1 MVCAAERP
9 PLPPIAFLM
18 LMTRTIK
25 TLIAIASTSML
36 VGTFPAVV
44 GANPVGFTGEPD
56 PGFNKFFGPLPIGVN
71 SKQLRPSSTKGFSNQ
86 PDPGF
91 KAVFKPLPRGVKI
104 NELIPS
110 STKGFSNEPD
120 PGFKAVFKP
129 LPRGVKI
136 NELIPSSTK
145 GFISEPDV
153 GTFLPKAKNQ
163 HMYFP
168 RLPSRTKGLN
178 SIDREPFSRIPSKK
192 AKGIFS
198 IDREPIPRSPIKR
211 ANRFNSYP
219 VTEW

>member
-56 PGFNKFFGPLPIGVN
+56 PGFNKFFGPLPIGMN

-86 PDPGF
+86 
-91 KAVFKPLPRGVKI
+91 
-104 NELIPS
+104 
-110 STKGFSNEPD
+110 PD

-168 RLPSRTKGLN
+168 RLPSRTKGFN
-178 SIDREPFSRIPSKK
+178 SIDREPFPRIPSKK
-192 AKGIFS
+192 AKGESFPREKGKGIFS
-198 IDREPIPRSPIKR
+198 IDREPILRSPIKR
-211 ANRFNSYP
+211 ANRLHSYP

>member
-1 MVCAAERP
+1 MVCAAERA

-36 VGTFPAVV
+36 VGTFPAVA
-44 GANPVGFTGEPD
+44 GANPVGFTNEPD
-56 PGFNKFFGPLPIGVN
+56 PGINKFFGPLPIGVN

-104 NELIPS
+104 NELRPS
-110 STKGFSNEPD
+110 SSKGY
-120 PGFKAVFKP
+120 
-129 LPRGVKI
+129 
-136 NELIPSSTK
+136 
-145 GFISEPDV
+145 ISKPDV

-163 HMYFP
+163 HTYEP
-168 RLPSRTKGLN
+168 RLPSRRTKGFS
-178 SIDREPFSRIPSKK
+178 SIDREPFPRVPSKR
-192 AKGIFS
+192 AKGFIS

-211 ANRFNSYP
+211 ANGLHSYP

>member
-104 NELIPS
+104 NEL
-110 STKGFSNEPD
+110 T
-120 PGFKAVFKP
+120 
-129 LPRGVKI
+129 
-136 NELIPSSTK
+136 PSSTK

-168 RLPSRTKGLN
+168 RLPSRTKGFN
-178 SIDREPFSRIPSKK
+178 SIDREPFPRIPSKK
-192 AKGIFS
+192 AKGESFPREKGKGIFS

-211 ANRFNSYP
+211 ANRLHSYP

>member
-71 SKQLRPSSTKGFSNQ
+71 SKQLRTSSTKRFSNQ
-86 PDPGF
+86 
-91 KAVFKPLPRGVKI
+91 
-104 NELIPS
+104 
-110 STKGFSNEPD
+110 PD

-168 RLPSRTKGLN
+168 RLPSRTKGFN
-178 SIDREPFSRIPSKK
+178 SIDREPFPRIPSIK
-192 AKGIFS
+192 AKGESFPREKGKGIFS

-211 ANRFNSYP
+211 ANRLHSYP

>member
-1 MVCAAERP
+1 MCAAKGIT
-9 PLPPIAFLM
+9 LPPIAFLM

-25 TLIAIASTSML
+25 TLIAIASTSLL

-44 GANPVGFTGEPD
+44 GANPAGFTNEPD
-56 PGFNKFFGPLPIGVN
+56 PGIKKFFGPLPIGVK

-91 KAVFKPLPRGVKI
+91 NGVFKPLPRGVKI
-104 NELIPS
+104 NELRS
-110 STKGFSNEPD
+110 SSSKGY
-120 PGFKAVFKP
+120 
-129 LPRGVKI
+129 
-136 NELIPSSTK
+136 
-145 GFISEPDV
+145 ISEPDV

-178 SIDREPFSRIPSKK
+178 SIDREPFPRIPSKK

-198 IDREPIPRSPIKR
+198 IDREPILRSPIKR
-211 ANRFNSYP
+211 ANRFHSYP

>member
-104 NELIPS
+104 NELRPS
-110 STKGFSNEPD
+110 SSKGY
-120 PGFKAVFKP
+120 
-129 LPRGVKI
+129 
-136 NELIPSSTK
+136 
-145 GFISEPDV
+145 ISKPDV

-163 HMYFP
+163 HTYEP
-168 RLPSRTKGLN
+168 RLPSRRTKGFS
-178 SIDREPFSRIPSKK
+178 SIDREPFPRIPSKR
-192 AKGIFS
+192 AKGFIS

-211 ANRFNSYP
+211 ANGLHSYP

>member
-1 MVCAAERP
+1 MVCAAERA

-44 GANPVGFTGEPD
+44 GANPVGFTNEPD
-56 PGFNKFFGPLPIGVN
+56 PGINKFFGPLPIGVN
-71 SKQLRPSSTKGFSNQ
+71 SKQLRPSSTKGFSNE

-91 KAVFKPLPRGVKI
+91 NAVFKPLSRGMKI
-104 NELIPS
+104 NELRPS
-110 STKGFSNEPD
+110 SSKGY
-120 PGFKAVFKP
+120 
-129 LPRGVKI
+129 
-136 NELIPSSTK
+136 
-145 GFISEPDV
+145 ISKPDV

-163 HMYFP
+163 HTYEP
-168 RLPSRTKGLN
+168 RLPSRRTKGFS
-178 SIDREPFSRIPSKK
+178 SIDREPFPRVPSKR
-192 AKGIFS
+192 AKGFIS

-211 ANRFNSYP
+211 ANGLHSYP

>member
-110 STKGFSNEPD
+110 STKGF
-120 PGFKAVFKP
+120 
-129 LPRGVKI
+129 
-136 NELIPSSTK
+136 
-145 GFISEPDV
+145 ISEPDV

-168 RLPSRTKGLN
+168 RLPSRTKGFN
-178 SIDREPFSRIPSKK
+178 SIDREPFPRIPSKK
-192 AKGIFS
+192 AKGESFPREKGKGIFS
-198 IDREPIPRSPIKR
+198 IDREPILRSPIKR
-211 ANRFNSYP
+211 ANRLHSYP

>member
-1 MVCAAERP
+1 MVCAAERA

-56 PGFNKFFGPLPIGVN
+56 PGFNKFFGPLPIGMN
-71 SKQLRPSSTKGFSNQ
+71 SKQLRPSSTKGFSNE

-91 KAVFKPLPRGVKI
+91 NAVFRPLPRGVKI
-104 NELIPS
+104 NELRPS
-110 STKGFSNEPD
+110 SSKGY
-120 PGFKAVFKP
+120 
-129 LPRGVKI
+129 
-136 NELIPSSTK
+136 
-145 GFISEPDV
+145 ISKPDV

-163 HMYFP
+163 HTYEP
-168 RLPSRTKGLN
+168 RLPSRRTKGFS
-178 SIDREPFSRIPSKK
+178 SIDREPFPRVPSKR
-192 AKGIFS
+192 AKGFIS

-211 ANRFNSYP
+211 ANGLHSYP

>member
-1 MVCAAERP
+1 MKINE
-9 PLPPIAFLM
+9 
-18 LMTRTIK
+18 
-25 TLIAIASTSML
+25 
-36 VGTFPAVV
+36 
-44 GANPVGFTGEPD
+44 
-56 PGFNKFFGPLPIGVN
+56 
-71 SKQLRPSSTKGFSNQ
+71 LRPSSTKGFSNQ
-86 PDPGF
+86 
-91 KAVFKPLPRGVKI
+91 
-104 NELIPS
+104 
-110 STKGFSNEPD
+110 PD

-168 RLPSRTKGLN
+168 RLPSRTKGFN
-178 SIDREPFSRIPSKK
+178 SIDREPFPRIPSKR
-192 AKGIFS
+192 AKGFIS

-211 ANRFNSYP
+211 ANRLHSYP

>member
-1 MVCAAERP
+1 MVCAAERA

-110 STKGFSNEPD
+110 STKGF
-120 PGFKAVFKP
+120 
-129 LPRGVKI
+129 
-136 NELIPSSTK
+136 
-145 GFISEPDV
+145 ISEPDV

-163 HMYFP
+163 HKYFP
-168 RLPSRTKGLN
+168 IK
-178 SIDREPFSRIPSKK
+178 PFLAEI
-192 AKGIFS
+192 
-198 IDREPIPRSPIKR
+198 
-211 ANRFNSYP
+211 
-219 VTEW
+219 

>member
-36 VGTFPAVV
+36 VGTFPAVA
-44 GANPVGFTGEPD
+44 GANPVGFTNEPD
-56 PGFNKFFGPLPIGVN
+56 PGINKFFGPLPIGVN
-71 SKQLRPSSTKGFSNQ
+71 SKQLRPSSTKGFSNE

-91 KAVFKPLPRGVKI
+91 NAVFKPLPRGVKI
-104 NELIPS
+104 NELRPS
-110 STKGFSNEPD
+110 SSKGY
-120 PGFKAVFKP
+120 
-129 LPRGVKI
+129 
-136 NELIPSSTK
+136 
-145 GFISEPDV
+145 ISKPDV

-163 HMYFP
+163 HTYEP
-168 RLPSRTKGLN
+168 RLPSRRTKGFS
-178 SIDREPFSRIPSKK
+178 SIDREPFPRVPSKR
-192 AKGIFS
+192 AKGFIS

-211 ANRFNSYP
+211 ANGLHSYP

>member
-1 MVCAAERP
+1 MVCSAERA

-36 VGTFPAVV
+36 VGTFPAVA
-44 GANPVGFTGEPD
+44 GANPVGFTNEPD

-91 KAVFKPLPRGVKI
+91 
-104 NELIPS
+104 E
-110 STKGFSNEPD
+110 
-120 PGFKAVFKP
+120 AVFKP

-168 RLPSRTKGLN
+168 RLPSRTKGFN
-178 SIDREPFSRIPSKK
+178 SIDREPFPRIPSKK
-192 AKGIFS
+192 AKGESFPREKGKGIFS

-211 ANRFNSYP
+211 ANGLHSYP

>member
-1 MVCAAERP
+1 MVCAAERA
-9 PLPPIAFLM
+9 PLPTIAFLM

-110 STKGFSNEPD
+110 STKGF
-120 PGFKAVFKP
+120 
-129 LPRGVKI
+129 
-136 NELIPSSTK
+136 
-145 GFISEPDV
+145 ISEPDV

-168 RLPSRTKGLN
+168 RLPSRTKGFN
-178 SIDREPFSRIPSKK
+178 SIDREPFPRIPSKK
-192 AKGIFS
+192 AKGESFPREKGKGIFS

-211 ANRFNSYP
+211 ANRLHSYP

>member
-110 STKGFSNEPD
+110 STKGF
-120 PGFKAVFKP
+120 
-129 LPRGVKI
+129 
-136 NELIPSSTK
+136 
-145 GFISEPDV
+145 ISEPDV
-153 GTFLPKAKNQ
+153 GTSLPKAKNQ

-168 RLPSRTKGLN
+168 RLPSRTKGFN
-178 SIDREPFSRIPSKK
+178 SIDREPFPRIPSKK
-192 AKGIFS
+192 AKGESFPREKGKGIFS
-198 IDREPIPRSPIKR
+198 IDREPILRSPIKR
-211 ANRFNSYP
+211 ANRLHSYP

>member
-1 MVCAAERP
+1 MVCAAERA

-36 VGTFPAVV
+36 VSTFPAVA
-44 GANPVGFTGEPD
+44 GANPVGFTNEPD
-56 PGFNKFFGPLPIGVN
+56 PGINKFFGPLPIGVN

-104 NELIPS
+104 NELRPS
-110 STKGFSNEPD
+110 SSKGY
-120 PGFKAVFKP
+120 
-129 LPRGVKI
+129 
-136 NELIPSSTK
+136 
-145 GFISEPDV
+145 ISKPDV

-163 HMYFP
+163 HTYEP
-168 RLPSRTKGLN
+168 RLPSRRTKGFS
-178 SIDREPFSRIPSKK
+178 SIDREPFPRVPSKR
-192 AKGIFS
+192 AKGFIS

-211 ANRFNSYP
+211 ANGLHSYP

>member
-1 MVCAAERP
+1 MVCAAERA

-36 VGTFPAVV
+36 VGTFPAVA
-44 GANPVGFTGEPD
+44 GANPVGFTNEPD
-56 PGFNKFFGPLPIGVN
+56 PGFN
-71 SKQLRPSSTKGFSNQ
+71 
-86 PDPGF
+86 
-91 KAVFKPLPRGVKI
+91 
-104 NELIPS
+104 
-110 STKGFSNEPD
+110 
-120 PGFKAVFKP
+120 AVFKP

-168 RLPSRTKGLN
+168 RLPSRTKGFN
-178 SIDREPFSRIPSKK
+178 SIDREPFPRIPSKRAK
-192 AKGIFS
+192 GESFPREKGKGIFS
-198 IDREPIPRSPIKR
+198 IDREPILRSPIKR
-211 ANRFNSYP
+211 ANRLHSYP

>member
-1 MVCAAERP
+1 MVCAAERA

-36 VGTFPAVV
+36 VGTFPAVA
-44 GANPVGFTGEPD
+44 GANPVGFTNEPD
-56 PGFNKFFGPLPIGVN
+56 PGINKFFGPLPIGVN

-110 STKGFSNEPD
+110 STKGF
-120 PGFKAVFKP
+120 
-129 LPRGVKI
+129 
-136 NELIPSSTK
+136 
-145 GFISEPDV
+145 ISEPDV

-163 HMYFP
+163 HTYEP
-168 RLPSRTKGLN
+168 RLPSRRTKGFS
-178 SIDREPFSRIPSKK
+178 SIDREPFPRVPSER
-192 AKGIFS
+192 AKGFIS

-211 ANRFNSYP
+211 ANRLHSYP

>member
-44 GANPVGFTGEPD
+44 GANPVGFTNEPD

-71 SKQLRPSSTKGFSNQ
+71 SKQLRPSSTKGFSN
-86 PDPGF
+86 
-91 KAVFKPLPRGVKI
+91 
-104 NELIPS
+104 
-110 STKGFSNEPD
+110 EPD
-120 PGFKAVFKP
+120 PGFNAVFKP

-168 RLPSRTKGLN
+168 RLPSRTKGFN
-178 SIDREPFSRIPSKK
+178 SIDREPFPRIPSKK
-192 AKGIFS
+192 AKGESFPREKGKGIFS
-198 IDREPIPRSPIKR
+198 IDREPILRSPIKR
-211 ANRFNSYP
+211 ANRLHSYP